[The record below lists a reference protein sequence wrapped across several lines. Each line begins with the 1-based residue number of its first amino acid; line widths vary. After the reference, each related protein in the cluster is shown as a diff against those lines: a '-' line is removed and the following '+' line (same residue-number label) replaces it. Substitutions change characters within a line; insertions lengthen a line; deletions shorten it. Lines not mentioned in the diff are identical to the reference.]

1 LAVSFGG
8 VGPADVA
15 LEALVEAE
23 ILQASPYDA
32 EPRYEFRHA
41 LLQRMAYESMVQ
53 AERRGMHAR
62 IVDVLKR
69 QSLPTVTE
77 VIAHHLTEVEQF
89 HDAIDEALLLTELE
103 S

>member
-1 LAVSFGG
+1 M
-8 VGPADVA
+8 
-15 LEALVEAE
+15 EAE
-23 ILQASPYDA
+23 ILRASPYDA

-41 LLQRMAYESMVQ
+41 PLQRMAYKSMVQ
-53 AERRGMHAR
+53 AERRGLHAR

-77 VIAHHLTEVEQF
+77 AIAHHLTEAEQF